1 MASNSQGRQDID
13 QQNVYIRDT
22 LMSIASSYA
31 ETLKDAV
38 ADAFD
43 SAEAGTLSAVG
54 KDLTRT
60 FTQLAKMSDEFA
72 LNQGRITAGI
82 LKEKDVAKQL
92 QSISEKRESLERKM
106 LHAKQLGVDFS
117 QEDYQ
122 AALKSLDVQEEMLR
136 VDQEKVK
143 LIEQQIGLTGKLIS
157 SISKIPGIGQFLKAD
172 EIDQEMR
179 KAAAQGAGRFQ
190 TMGIAAKMVGKQL
203 LDGLL
208 DPLTFITAIWNGFMK
223 VDEAATDFTRITGQ
237 NTSAISSMN
246 SSLASTVDILEVA
259 SNLSKEIGVAGNNF
273 ISPEQLAAVA
283 ETKNLLGLSAEQAT
297 KLAIQTKMSGQNVDT
312 FKKNVMAGVKQSN
325 LQNKTGVEY
334 GVVIKDIL
342 DTSEDVTMSL
352 GNNPKK
358 LAAAATA
365 ARSFGLSLQQV
376 DDIAGNLMNFEE
388 SIGNELEAQ
397 LLTGKNIN
405 LSKARE
411 LALNNDLEGVA
422 NELAKNGASATEFA
436 SMNRIQQEGL
446 AKALGMSR
454 EQLAKSVLAQ
464 EASKSLTDKQR
475 AAVMGMSEAEY
486 ERVSVQERIQTSL
499 DKIAQAFA
507 PILEKFVIPIVEVL
521 TKLMNLPLVPYFL
534 LAGVAVRSLGLSISG
549 VGKAFGSMFSLGKQA
564 LTGLVGLTK
573 GGGLKTALGG
583 IKDKLIGGFTQ
594 GATGGAASTAA
605 STAATGGQAGGG
617 LMESFSKVNTTSLL
631 KGAAAMAVAS
641 AGIFI
646 FAKAIQELEKIKD
659 WTNVAIGLGA
669 FAVSMGVLAAVGNVA
684 GPGLTALGAALNS
697 FGAAMMTGFGAVGLL
712 ALTGAAIGLG
722 FALNLAAPGI
732 EAFGTVVTA
741 VFAGVASLI
750 PVIVDGFVTLISTIT
765 EGIGPMLLLGPA
777 LFGIAA
783 GLSALSLA
791 GITAIPAIGGLV
803 MLAAVA
809 PKLASIGIG
818 GENKSAGEAKG
829 KEKEGSM
836 AALEAKFDTLIELV
850 KQGTTINLD
859 GTKISTSVN
868 RNLPK
873 VQVAGS

>member
-1 MASNSQGRQDID
+1 MASNPQSKKDID

-22 LMSIASSYA
+22 LMSIASNYA

-54 KDLTRT
+54 KDLTRS
-60 FTQLAKMSDEFA
+60 FTQLAKLSDDFA
-72 LNQGRITAGI
+72 LNQGKITAGI
-82 LKEKDVAKQL
+82 LKEKDIAKQL
-92 QSISEKRESLERKM
+92 QSISEKRESLDRKM

-143 LIEQQIGLTGKLIS
+143 LIEKQIGLTGKLIG

-190 TMGIAAKMVGKQL
+190 TMGVAAKMVGKQL
-203 LDGLL
+203 FDGLL
-208 DPLTFITAIWNGFMK
+208 DPLTLITAIWNGFMK

-259 SNLSKEIGVAGNNF
+259 SNLSREIGIAGNNF

-422 NELAKNGASATEFA
+422 NELAKNGASAAEFA

-486 ERVSVQERIQTSL
+486 ERVSIQERIQTSL

-534 LAGVAVRSLGLSISG
+534 LAGVAVRSLGLSVSG

-564 LTGLVGLTK
+564 LTGLAGLTK
-573 GGGLKTALGG
+573 GEGLKAALGGLK
-583 IKDKLIGGFTQ
+583 DKLMGGFTQ
-594 GATGGAASTAA
+594 GAVGGAGGTAV
-605 STAATGGQAGGG
+605 
-617 LMESFSKVNTTSLL
+617 ESVGDKVA
-631 KGAAAMAVAS
+631 GAADKTKKIGPG
-641 AGIFI
+641 AGSGVKSFLIGLGQGLAALGKSL
-646 FAKAIQELEKIKD
+646 AKPQVL
-659 WTNVAIGLGA
+659 IGLGA
-669 FAVSMGVLAAVGNVA
+669 LTLALIGI
-684 GPGLTALGAALNS
+684 GYALG
-697 FGAAMMTGFGAVGLL
+697 
-712 ALTGAAIGLG
+712 
-722 FALNLAAPGI
+722 LAAPGI
-732 EAFGTVVTA
+732 EAFGKVVTA
-741 VFAGVASLI
+741 AFSGLSELVGAVA
-750 PVIVDGFVTLISTIT
+750 DGFVKILGAVTMDN
-765 EGIGPMLLLGPA
+765 IGPMLLLGPA

-783 GLSALSLA
+783 GLSAVSLA
-791 GITAIPAIGGLV
+791 GLLALPAIGGLV
-803 MLAAVA
+803 LLSKAAPALVS
-809 PKLASIGIG
+809 LGIG
-818 GENKSAGEAKG
+818 GENKSAEKAKG
-829 KEKEGSM
+829 KEKEGSI
-836 AALEAKFDTLIELV
+836 AALEAKFDTLIEIV
-850 KQGTTINLD
+850 KQGTTITLD
-859 GTKISTSVN
+859 GAKISTSVN

-873 VQVAGS
+873 IQVATS

>member
-534 LAGVAVRSLGLSISG
+534 LAGVAVRSLGLSVSG

>member
-179 KAAAQGAGRFQ
+179 KVAAQGAGRFQ

-376 DDIAGNLMNFEE
+376 DDIAGNLMNFED

-397 LLTGKNIN
+397 LITGKNIN

-422 NELAKNGASATEFA
+422 NELAKNGATAAEFA
-436 SMNRIQQEGL
+436 GMQRLEQESL

-464 EASKSLTDKQR
+464 EASKNLTDKQR

-564 LTGLVGLTK
+564 LTGLAGLTK

-732 EAFGTVVTA
+732 EAFGTVVTT